1 MARNLGGAICLSK
14 QNVRVKKSDHF
25 VSEKKLACL
34 PVPNESGRLLNPY
47 SRAVVPQISKA
58 LGPLGH
64 ERVQF
69 TLVGLFSRFTII
81 AASFSR
87 ADPGT
92 KRRKKSLLQK
102 QLKSSKP
109 KPFQKESGRLL
120 NVFLFIFLFPVLFL
134 SLSLSLAVSLCSS
147 SCSSISSSSCFSIYS
162 SSSSSSSFS
171 FSLSLSLSLSLMT
184 LWIKILR
191 VEKVTQS
198 TCWTPLT
205 TRYYKY

>member
-134 SLSLSLAVSLCSS
+134 SLSLSRSLSVPLPVPPSLPFPVSP
-147 SCSSISSSSCFSIYS
+147 SIHLPLPLLLP
-162 SSSSSSSFS
+162 
-171 FSLSLSLSLSLMT
+171 LSLSLFPFLFLF
-184 LWIKILR
+184 LL
-191 VEKVTQS
+191 
-198 TCWTPLT
+198 
-205 TRYYKY
+205 